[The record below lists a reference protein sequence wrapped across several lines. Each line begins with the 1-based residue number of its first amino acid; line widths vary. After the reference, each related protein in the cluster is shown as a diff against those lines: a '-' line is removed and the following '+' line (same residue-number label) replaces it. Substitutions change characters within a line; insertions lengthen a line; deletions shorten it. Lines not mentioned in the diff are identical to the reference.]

1 MTGYPVLIA
10 SSDIE
15 NLKAIRAVLAEDG
28 LSTICA
34 STVKETQEA
43 LANTPVS
50 IVICDRH
57 LPDGSFK
64 DLLHLAKKE
73 RPEVLV
79 VVTSRTDDWKE
90 NEAAKQLGVF
100 EVISSPCRR
109 SNVEWAVITALRAW
123 RQRAA
128 LPNVISSERRRSPR
142 FCLRVPIVVRGE
154 SLDKKMFSEE
164 TVTVDVS
171 AHGAVVSLATK
182 VALGQTLTLVNP
194 QNWDERAVRIA
205 RITSPSGSL
214 THIGVEFSNPAP
226 EFLLLVAPR
235 ADRSTPRDQK
245 LALHIQYGR

>member
-15 NLKAIRAVLAEDG
+15 NRNAIRAILAEDG
-28 LSTICA
+28 VSTICA

-43 LANTPVS
+43 LVNTPVS
-50 IVICDRH
+50 IVICDQQ

-90 NEAAKQLGVF
+90 NVAAKQLGVF
-100 EVISSPCRR
+100 EVIPSPCQR

-128 LPNVISSERRRSPR
+128 LPNVISSERRRR
-142 FCLRVPIVVRGE
+142 Y
-154 SLDKKMFSEE
+154 
-164 TVTVDVS
+164 
-171 AHGAVVSLATK
+171 
-182 VALGQTLTLVNP
+182 
-194 QNWDERAVRIA
+194 
-205 RITSPSGSL
+205 
-214 THIGVEFSNPAP
+214 
-226 EFLLLVAPR
+226 
-235 ADRSTPRDQK
+235 DRT
-245 LALHIQYGR
+245 

>member
-50 IVICDRH
+50 IVICDRQ

-64 DLLHLAKKE
+64 DLLYVAKKE

-90 NEAAKQLGVF
+90 NVAAKQLGVF
-100 EVISSPCRR
+100 EVIPSPCQR

-142 FCLRVPIVVRGE
+142 FFLRVPIVVRGE
-154 SLDKKMFSEE
+154 SVDKKSFSEE

-171 AHGAVVSLATK
+171 AHGAVVPLTTK
-182 VALGQTLTLVNP
+182 VVLGQTLTLVNP
-194 QNWDERAVRIA
+194 QNWDERDVRITRFVSSCGTPA
-205 RITSPSGSL
+205 Q
-214 THIGVEFSNPAP
+214 IGVEFPNPAP
-226 EFLLLVAPR
+226 EFLLFHCSL
-235 ADRSTPRDQK
+235 QK
-245 LALHIQYGR
+245 S

>member
-1 MTGYPVLIA
+1 MTGYPVVIA
-10 SSDIE
+10 SSDME
-15 NLKAIRAVLAEDG
+15 NRNAIRAILAEDG
-28 LSTICA
+28 LNTICA

-50 IVICDRH
+50 IVICDRQ

-73 RPEVLV
+73 RPEVFV

-90 NEAAKQLGVF
+90 NVAAKQLGVF
-100 EVISSPCRR
+100 EVIPSPCQR

-142 FCLRVPIVVRGE
+142 FLLRVPIVVRGE
-154 SLDKKMFSEE
+154 SVDKKIFSEE
-164 TVTVDVS
+164 TATVDVS
-171 AHGAVVSLATK
+171 AHGAVVPLTTK

-194 QNWDERAVRIA
+194 QNWDERVVRIA

-214 THIGVEFSNPAP
+214 THIGVEFSKPAP
-226 EFLLLVAPR
+226 EFLLFGCPPR
-235 ADRSTPRDQK
+235 RS
-245 LALHIQYGR
+245 